1 MQAFTFFISN
11 ANTSLWL
18 FLIGALYLALTIAA
32 SIHILLHKDQEG
44 TAIAWL
50 GVVLLSPL
58 VGPLL
63 YWLFGINRIMRRAKK
78 EFAPAASTGSSTKA
92 QADSQP
98 DINQQPV
105 KWRQL
110 MTSGLKIHQDIYLP
124 GNLIKPLING
134 DQGYPQMLDA
144 IENASETILLSSYIF
159 DYDTVGQQFVE
170 ALGRAKSRGVMVRV
184 MIDGIG
190 VGYRIG
196 LVKTDRKLKSEGIQS
211 KRFLPALSTRGTRF
225 VNLRNHRKIL
235 SVDSKIAFVGGLN
248 IRDDNLLEHAKRD
261 SGTRDIHFCFEGPV
275 VDQLNDLFKE
285 DWLFASGET
294 LDIPRYQQ
302 SLNPGKSICR
312 VLPDGPD
319 ENYLKLEATISNA
332 LHAAQHKISIV
343 TPYLLPGA
351 ILIHALKMATLRGVQ
366 VEIIVPKKSNIR
378 IIDWATRAVIP
389 GLLREGINVYL
400 SAKPFDHSKLF
411 LIDDDWALL
420 GSSNWDSR
428 SLKLNFEVN
437 VECFDSNLNSE
448 LTEIVLAKKQAS
460 QQVRLSDFE
469 RVSFIRTLRNNFF
482 KLLSPYL

>member
-1 MQAFTFFISN
+1 MQAFTFFFTN

-18 FLIGALYLALTIAA
+18 FFIGTLYLAMTIAA
-32 SIHILLHKDQEG
+32 AIHILLHKDQEG

-58 VGPLL
+58 IGPLL

-78 EFAPAASTGSSTKA
+78 EFSPTTTTGSETGPSSKA
-92 QADSQP
+92 QS
-98 DINQQPV
+98 DISGHPA

-124 GNLIKPLING
+124 GNLITPLING
-134 DQGYPQMLDA
+134 DQAYPKMLDA
-144 IENASETILLSSYIF
+144 IENAGKTILLSSYIF
-159 DYDTVGQQFVE
+159 DYDSVGRQFVE
-170 ALGRAKSRGVMVRV
+170 ALGRARSRGVMVRV
-184 MIDGIG
+184 MIDGVG
-190 VGYRIG
+190 VGYRVG
-196 LVKTDRKLKSEGIQS
+196 LVKTDRKLKSEGIES

-235 SVDSKIAFVGGLN
+235 SVDSKIAFVGGIN
-248 IRDDNLLEHAKRD
+248 IREGNLLEQAKQD
-261 SGTRDIHFCFEGPV
+261 SGTRDIHFCCEGPV
-275 VDQLNDLFKE
+275 IDQLNDLFRD
-285 DWLFASGET
+285 DWLFASGEI

-302 SLNPGKSICR
+302 TPNPGRSICR

-332 LHAAQHKISIV
+332 IHAAQHNISIV

-366 VEIIVPKKSNIR
+366 VEIIVPKRSNIR

-389 GLLREGINVYL
+389 GLLQEGIHVYL
-400 SAKPFDHSKLF
+400 SARPFDHSKLF
-411 LIDDDWALL
+411 LIDEDWALL

-437 VECFDSNLNSE
+437 LECFDSRLNRA
-448 LTEIVLAKKQAS
+448 LTDIVVAKKNTS
-460 QQVRLSDFE
+460 QRVRLSDFE